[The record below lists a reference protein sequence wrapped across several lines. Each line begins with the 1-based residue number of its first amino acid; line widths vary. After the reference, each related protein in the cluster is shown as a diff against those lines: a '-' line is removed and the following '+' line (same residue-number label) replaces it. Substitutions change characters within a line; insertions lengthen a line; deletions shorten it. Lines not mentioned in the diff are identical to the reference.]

1 MRSGR
6 NSPFSPLENE
16 EMVLVLFAIV
26 VFAFLLLGSTA
37 FVLCVLLPPTRR
49 YALSVAFWFALWGP
63 CLVALMTL
71 AGLGLVAGA
80 LVMRSGNMQL
90 IDASRLFAT
99 LGWGYVTVG
108 ALITA
113 CISTGAAWL
122 HQKVVHRFTFFLFR
136 IYATAV
142 SAGIGSVFGWFL
154 GWWAAARAPIH
165 LGFGLWVFEMFILI
179 GMFGMGAYR
188 GAGRLRG
195 EAPTRFTWISP
206 EEFAGSK
213 EP

>member
-1 MRSGR
+1 MA
-6 NSPFSPLENE
+6 
-16 EMVLVLFAIV
+16 LVLFVIV
-26 VFAFLLLGSTA
+26 VFTFLLLGSTA

-80 LVMRSGNMQL
+80 LVMRAGNMQL
-90 IDASRLFAT
+90 IDAPKLFAA

-165 LGFGLWVFEMFILI
+165 LGLGLWF
-179 GMFGMGAYR
+179 
-188 GAGRLRG
+188 LR
-195 EAPTRFTWISP
+195 WSY
-206 EEFAGSK
+206 
-213 EP
+213 